1 MKTDRLGDRFHRNL
15 DKVVQRVSEVSIE
28 VKLVYLVSTCLM
40 VFQQLSGWNWDF
52 NVYSMNGEYIF
63 TEGIFME
70 WLRPPLAAFLM
81 GLPQLVVSRSV
92 AELLFVVFTSTLFLY
107 SSVKVCRQHDL
118 ELSYFYPLLMTPIT
132 VFYGTMNGTEMLSL
146 SFGMLFFSEINRKRS
161 GIWLGLS
168 FLARY
173 PYAVLIPLV
182 LTQKNLWKSIK
193 TVLLSAVPVLVWMG
207 YNFVETGFALKSFAN
222 YLGLQLIGR
231 SMHDPL
237 NPINLVLVGLPVT
250 PLLLLYVKEEFRS
263 RIDFRSTE
271 VLFVLGFVA
280 VNLVLY
286 MVSNP
291 KPIRYLYPM
300 AFPIAYFSTR
310 LLQSE
315 DKLELFYREFDCRR
329 VLRVVSVISLVGA
342 VVLTVS
348 NPLGPPENFRQ
359 AADSAGDCMVKSQ
372 IWPHISYSGTPAL
385 PIAQTNA
392 SKAVQQG
399 YRIVDYRDLE
409 YGGTADLP
417 VVENTSTYTT
427 YGNSS
432 LCRDQRHSNKS
443 WIQTDVNVLEQEN
456 HTPRTYLIDEIQ
468 KAIK

>member
-1 MKTDRLGDRFHRNL
+1 M
-15 DKVVQRVSEVSIE
+15 I
-28 VKLVYLVSTCLM
+28 
-40 VFQQLSGWNWDF
+40 FQQLSGWNWDF

-81 GLPQLVVSRSV
+81 VLPQLVVSRSV

-107 SSVKVCRQHDL
+107 SSLKVCRHHDL
-118 ELSYFYPLLMTPIT
+118 ELFYFYPLLMTPIT

-173 PYAVLIPLV
+173 PYAVIIPLV
-182 LTQKNLWKSIK
+182 LAQKNLRKSIK
-193 TVLLSAVPVLVWMG
+193 TLLLSAVPVLVWMV
-207 YNFVETGFALKSFAN
+207 YNFIETGYALKSFAN

-237 NPINLVLVGLPVT
+237 NPVNLLLVGLPVT
-250 PLLLLYVKEEFRS
+250 PLLLLYFKQEFRNK
-263 RIDFRSTE
+263 IDFQSTE
-271 VLFVLGFVA
+271 VLFVLGFVG

-286 MVSNP
+286 MASNP

-300 AFPIAYFSTR
+300 AFPIAYFSAR
-310 LLQSE
+310 LLQDE
-315 DKLELFYREFDCRR
+315 DNFEFLDREFSCRR
-329 VLRVVSVISLVGA
+329 VLRIVSVISLVSA
-342 VVLTVS
+342 VALTVS
-348 NPLGPPENFRQ
+348 NPLAPPENFKQ

-392 SKAVQQG
+392 SKAMQQG

-409 YGGTADLP
+409 YGGDADLP
-417 VVENTSTYTT
+417 VVENTSIYTT
-427 YGNSS
+427 YGNES
-432 LCRDQRHSNKS
+432 LCKDRRHSNKS
-443 WIQTDVNVLEQEN
+443 WIQTDVNVLEQAN
-456 HTPRTYLIDEIQ
+456 YTPRTYLVDEIQ
-468 KAIK
+468 KAIN